1 MRWRWF
7 GSPHPEDR
15 FETWFNQQREELV
28 LQGKIAPPVGPC
40 PDEAFLRALAERSRR
55 IVLSDPRIDHALECP
70 TCMRMLQ
77 VIRGQRDKRLRRLA
91 LTTAAACCLLVIAAV
106 VFIARRGWHV
116 GQPLANLAAS
126 SETLDLS
133 NAGAYRG
140 NQPAQLQSV
149 SLPTA
154 LVKVTIVLPRYSTP
168 GKYVVAVTRDQSGN
182 DPVAVGG
189 APAVGDGSRET
200 VTVTLDLRSAKAGPH
215 FLSTTRERDEASYYY
230 PLDIRQ

>member
-28 LQGKIAPPVGPC
+28 LQEKITPPVGPC
-40 PDEAFLRALAERSRR
+40 PDEPFLRALAGKSRR
-55 IVLSDPRIDHALECP
+55 IVVSDPRIDHAATCP
-70 TCMRMLQ
+70 ICMRKLQ
-77 VIRGQRDKRLRRLA
+77 VIRRQRDTRRRILA
-91 LTTAAACCLLVIAAV
+91 LTAAAACCLLVIAMV
-106 VFIARRGWHV
+106 VLIGRRGWPT
-116 GQPLANLAAS
+116 GQQPANLAAS
-126 SETLDLS
+126 SRTLDLS

-140 NQPAQLQSV
+140 DQPAQLQSV

-168 GKYVVAVTRDQSGN
+168 GKYVVAVTRNQSGT
-182 DPVAVGG
+182 DPLGVGS

-200 VTVTLDLRSAKAGPH
+200 VTVTLDLRSAKAGPY
-215 FLSTTRERDEASYYY
+215 FLSTTREQDEASYYY
-230 PLDIRQ
+230 PLQIK